1 MAKKVKHSKN
11 FERYK
16 KWYNNGSITE
26 EQLAELVS
34 VGLLTQA
41 EFDEIVGQDGTPNE

>member
-16 KWYNNGSITE
+16 KWYQVYHSITI
-26 EQLAELVS
+26 EQLQELVD
-34 VGLLTQA
+34 VGLLTA
-41 EFDEIVGQDGTPNE
+41 DEMQEIIEGGTP

>member
-16 KWYNNGSITE
+16 KWYQVYHSITV
-26 EQLAELVS
+26 EQLQELVDAK
-34 VGLLTQA
+34 LLT
-41 EFDEIVGQDGTPNE
+41 DEEMQEIIEGGTPNE